1 MGPSIEAH
9 IEDFRRLEERIRN
22 ARRHLEFSRTLIE
35 YYKGLLEK
43 FRAESRDTTPLEHV
57 LEALERSQKVFER
70 DLDQLE
76 HRREAG
82 L

>member
-22 ARRHLEFSRTLIE
+22 ARRHLEFGRTMIE

-70 DLDQLE
+70 DLGQLE
-76 HRREAG
+76 DRLEGG